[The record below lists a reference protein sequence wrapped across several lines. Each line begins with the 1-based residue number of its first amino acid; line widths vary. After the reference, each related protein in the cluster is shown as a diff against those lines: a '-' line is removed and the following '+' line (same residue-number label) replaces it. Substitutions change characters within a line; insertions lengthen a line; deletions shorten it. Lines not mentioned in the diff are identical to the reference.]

1 MMAILTF
8 LFWRTDARYKPG
20 FLFGIAAID
29 YGISRFLVEFV
40 REPDVQL
47 GNGSSWGLTMGQIA
61 DLADADRRFLARRD
75 RKGPPPA
82 ESSRSPEPTALRDGP
97 PTPDELISKIAAS
110 RATTVADYMA
120 AANGHYYATRDPLGA
135 AGDFTTAPEISQMF
149 GEMVGIWIADLWQ
162 RAGSPAFRYVELGPG
177 RGTLAADALRV
188 MVRFGCA
195 PAGIHLVETSPALRA
210 AQLPACRP
218 AEHHDEVDALPDD
231 APLIIVA
238 NEFFDALPV
247 HQYVRTTAGWRER
260 MVEGV
265 DGKLAAVPGIIPADD
280 HVPAMLR
287 TGSEG
292 SIVETAPVSAAI
304 MQRCAFRLARRGGA
318 MLVIDYGY
326 SGPAAGDTLQAVKAH
341 RFADPFA
348 DPGEADLDDPC
359 RFHRAGRCGP
369 KRRDPHRR
377 SGWSGRA
384 WLRALGIDARLQA
397 LAGASPER
405 ADELAGQRDRL
416 VDAQAMGELFKVM
429 AASAPGWPR
438 PEGFGA
444 EATA

>member
-1 MMAILTF
+1 
-8 LFWRTDARYKPG
+8 
-20 FLFGIAAID
+20 
-29 YGISRFLVEFV
+29 
-40 REPDVQL
+40 
-47 GNGSSWGLTMGQIA
+47 
-61 DLADADRRFLARRD
+61 
-75 RKGPPPA
+75 
-82 ESSRSPEPTALRDGP
+82 LRDGP
-97 PTPDELISKIAAS
+97 PTPDELISNIAAS
-110 RATTVADYMA
+110 RAMTVADYMA
-120 AANGHYYATRDPLGA
+120 AANSHYYATRDPLGA
-135 AGDFTTAPEISQMF
+135 TGDFTTAPEISQMF

-195 PAGIHLVETSPALRA
+195 PVGIHLVETSPALRG
-210 AQLPACRP
+210 AQLSRLPA
-218 AEHHDEVDALPDD
+218 AEHHHEVDALPDD

-247 HQYVRTTAGWRER
+247 HQYIRTTAGWRER

-280 HVPAMLR
+280 SIPAILR
-287 TGSEG
+287 TGDEG

-348 DPGEADLDDPC
+348 DPGEVDLTAHVDFTALAHAA
-359 RFHRAGRCGP
+359 RSAGIRTEGP
-369 KRRDPHRR
+369 V
-377 SGWSGRA
+377 GQGA

-397 LAGASPER
+397 LASASPER
-405 ADELAGQRDRL
+405 AADLAGQRDRL
-416 VDAQAMGELFKVM
+416 VDAQAMGELFMVM

-444 EATA
+444 KATA